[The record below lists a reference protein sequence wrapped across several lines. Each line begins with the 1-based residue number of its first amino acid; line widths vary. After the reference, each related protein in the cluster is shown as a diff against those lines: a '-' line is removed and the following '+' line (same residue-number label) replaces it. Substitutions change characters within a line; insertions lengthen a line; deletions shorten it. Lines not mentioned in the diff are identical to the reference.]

1 MYEPLRAALYEFFFE
16 VAQPGI
22 SKIADS
28 IRIMRV
34 MALLLTFFIRLR

>member
-1 MYEPLRAALYEFFFE
+1 MYELFLADLYEFFFE

-22 SKIADS
+22 SRIADS

-34 MALLLTFFIRLR
+34 MALQFTFFIRLR